1 MGHTFSSLK
10 TKTTKLPIYAWGIYP
25 AFLTLRD
32 EESSLSSSEEKSSKF
47 DWLESKITRNKNIW
61 KAEQV
66 LCILLPCKTVQRIDL
81 WEQAPKRYDSMIYY
95 KTIYKELFTLFPNLI
110 TKESYNWWV
119 TRRVWGFRHQIS
131 KAKYLQVSVAHIWK
145 LQENTAAL
153 CRKIS
158 KNVGRSPGER
168 Y

>member
-66 LCILLPCKTVQRIDL
+66 LYILLPCKTVQRIDL
-81 WEQAPKRYDSMIYY
+81 WEQTPERETFLMIYY
-95 KTIYKELFTLFPNLI
+95 KLYIRGY
-110 TKESYNWWV
+110 
-119 TRRVWGFRHQIS
+119 
-131 KAKYLQVSVAHIWK
+131 
-145 LQENTAAL
+145 
-153 CRKIS
+153 
-158 KNVGRSPGER
+158 SPFVLT
-168 Y
+168 

>member
-1 MGHTFSSLK
+1 MQVETYS
-10 TKTTKLPIYAWGIYP
+10 
-25 AFLTLRD
+25 AFFTLRD
-32 EESSLSSSEEKSSKF
+32 EEPSLSSSEEKSSEF
-47 DWLESKITRNKNIW
+47 DWLESKITRKQKYEKQSKCSVFYFLIKLYKGSIVLRTGSREISIW
-61 KAEQV
+61 K
-66 LCILLPCKTVQRIDL
+66 ITIIIS
-81 WEQAPKRYDSMIYY
+81 KR
-95 KTIYKELFTLFPNLI
+95 LFILFPNLI

-145 LQENTAAL
+145 LQENTVAL